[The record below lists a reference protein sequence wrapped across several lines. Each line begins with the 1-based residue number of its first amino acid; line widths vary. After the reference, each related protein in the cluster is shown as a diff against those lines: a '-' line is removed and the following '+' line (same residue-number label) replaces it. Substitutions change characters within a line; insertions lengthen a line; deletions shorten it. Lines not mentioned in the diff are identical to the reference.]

1 MPAKAVFERVLR
13 EAGIGIAL
21 LLMIAIFSATA
32 PHFTDESNVK
42 NILTQITINLI
53 MATGMTFVIL
63 IGGID
68 LSVGSVLALCAM
80 VAGLVLKSQ
89 WLPVPVAIA
98 AAALTS
104 VVVGMTCGLINGF
117 VSSFWSVPSFIV
129 TLGMLNIARGAA
141 LEVTDARTLFEFPNR
156 FNDFGTATLLRIPA
170 IFLVAL
176 ALVLLGWAV
185 LTRTVFGRLI
195 YSIGNNEEAVRLS
208 GHNTFIFKVAAFV
221 ISGLTVGIGA
231 IIYMA
236 RLTIASPILGTGFEL
251 NAIAAVIIGGT
262 SLNGGRGSLIGTFL
276 GACLIGVLADGL
288 ILIGIGDFVRQ
299 MITGGVIILAVGK
312 LLRYSWELQLHLGIN
327 RLLLWRRNAQL
338 FCHPH
343 QLCQRSGP
351 HLLHDSPTLDFD
363 GKFGG
368 PQLRGNLLIE

>member
-1 MPAKAVFERVLR
+1 MIDSDRPAGGQPTETPADAEPVSIAKAREGRFTLVQRVLR

-21 LLMIAIFSATA
+21 LLMIVIFSSLAR
-32 PHFTDESNVK
+32 HFTDESNIT
-42 NILTQITINLI
+42 NILTQVTINLI

-68 LSVGSVLALCAM
+68 LSVGSVMAFAAM
-80 VAGLVLKSQ
+80 VAGVVLKSEA
-89 WLPVPVAIA
+89 LPGPAAIA
-98 AAALTS
+98 LAVLTS
-104 VVVGMTCGLINGF
+104 IAVGMACGFVNGF
-117 VSSFWSVPSFIV
+117 IASFWGVPSFIV

-141 LEVTDARTLFEFPNR
+141 LEVTNARTLFEFPNQ
-156 FNDFGTATLLRIPA
+156 FNDFGTATVLGAPA

-176 ALVLLGWAV
+176 VLVVLGWAI

-195 YSIGNNEEAVRLS
+195 YAIGNNEEAVRLS
-208 GHNTFIFKVAAFV
+208 GHNPFSYKVAAFV

-231 IIYMA
+231 IVYMA

-288 ILIGIGDFVRQ
+288 ILIGVGDFVRQ
-299 MITGGVIILAVGK
+299 MITGGVIILAVV
-312 LLRYSWELQLHLGIN
+312 L
-327 RLLLWRRNAQL
+327 
-338 FCHPH
+338 
-343 QLCQRSGP
+343 
-351 HLLHDSPTLDFD
+351 DSYRARIAERT
-363 GKFGG
+363 
-368 PQLRGNLLIE
+368 R

>member
-1 MPAKAVFERVLR
+1 MLDEKRATSDQSKPTDSKMPAKAVFERVLR

-117 VSSFWSVPSFIV
+117 VSSFWNVPSFIV

-141 LEVTDARTLFEFPNR
+141 LEVTDARTLFEFPNM

-288 ILIGIGDFVRQ
+288 ILIGVGDFVRQ
-299 MITGGVIILAVGK
+299 MITGGVIILAVI
-312 LLRYSWELQLHLGIN
+312 L
-327 RLLLWRRNAQL
+327 
-338 FCHPH
+338 
-343 QLCQRSGP
+343 
-351 HLLHDSPTLDFD
+351 DSYRARIAD
-363 GKFGG
+363 
-368 PQLRGNLLIE
+368 RAR

>member
-1 MPAKAVFERVLR
+1 MTDENREIPEHSKSAAARTPAKAIVQRALR

-21 LLMIAIFSATA
+21 LVLIAIFSATA
-32 PHFTDESNVK
+32 PHFMDESNVT

-53 MATGMTFVIL
+53 MAVGMTFVIL

-68 LSVGSVLALCAM
+68 LSVGSVMALCAM
-80 VAGLVLKSQ
+80 VAGLVLKSES
-89 WLPVPVAIA
+89 LPVPMAIA

-104 VVVGMTCGLINGF
+104 VMVGMICGFVNGY
-117 VSSFWSVPSFIV
+117 VSSFWNVPSFIV
-129 TLGMLNIARGAA
+129 TLGMLNIARGGA
-141 LEVTDARTLFEFPNR
+141 LEVTDARTLFEFPNM
-156 FNDFGTATLLRIPA
+156 FNDFGTETLLGIPA
-170 IFLVAL
+170 IFVVAL
-176 ALVLLGWAV
+176 TLVLFGWVV

-299 MITGGVIILAVGK
+299 MITGGVIILAVI
-312 LLRYSWELQLHLGIN
+312 L
-327 RLLLWRRNAQL
+327 
-338 FCHPH
+338 
-343 QLCQRSGP
+343 
-351 HLLHDSPTLDFD
+351 DSYRARIA
-363 GKFGG
+363 G
-368 PQLRGNLLIE
+368 R

>member
-1 MPAKAVFERVLR
+1 MLEENRGISEESKPARLKIPAKAVIQRALR

-21 LLMIAIFSATA
+21 LVLVAIFSATA
-32 PHFTDESNVK
+32 PHFTDESNVT

-68 LSVGSVLALCAM
+68 LSVGSVMALCAM
-80 VAGLVLKSQ
+80 VAGVVLKIES
-89 WLPVPVAIA
+89 LPVAVAIA

-104 VVVGMTCGLINGF
+104 MIVGMICGFINGF

-129 TLGMLNIARGAA
+129 TLGMLNIARGGA
-141 LEVTDARTLFEFPNR
+141 LEVTNARTLFEFPNM
-156 FNDFGTATLLRIPA
+156 FNNFGTATLLGIPA

-176 ALVLLGWAV
+176 GLVLLGWTV

-288 ILIGIGDFVRQ
+288 ILIGVGDFVRQ
-299 MITGGVIILAVGK
+299 MITGGVIILAVI
-312 LLRYSWELQLHLGIN
+312 LDSYRARIAD
-327 RLLLWRRNAQL
+327 RAQ
-338 FCHPH
+338 
-343 QLCQRSGP
+343 
-351 HLLHDSPTLDFD
+351 
-363 GKFGG
+363 
-368 PQLRGNLLIE
+368 

>member
-1 MPAKAVFERVLR
+1 MLDEKRATSDQSKPTDSKMPAQAVFERVLR

-21 LLMIAIFSATA
+21 LLMIAIFSVTA

-89 WLPVPVAIA
+89 WLPVPGAIS

-141 LEVTDARTLFEFPNR
+141 LEVTDARTLFEFPNM

-299 MITGGVIILAVGK
+299 MITGGVIILAVI
-312 LLRYSWELQLHLGIN
+312 L
-327 RLLLWRRNAQL
+327 
-338 FCHPH
+338 
-343 QLCQRSGP
+343 
-351 HLLHDSPTLDFD
+351 DSYRARIADRAP
-363 GKFGG
+363 
-368 PQLRGNLLIE
+368 

>member
-1 MPAKAVFERVLR
+1 MLDEKRATSDQSKRTDSKMPAKAVFERVLR

-89 WLPVPVAIA
+89 WLPVPIAIA

-141 LEVTDARTLFEFPNR
+141 LEVTDARTLFEFPNM

-185 LTRTVFGRLI
+185 LTRTVVGRLI

-299 MITGGVIILAVGK
+299 MITGVVIILAVI
-312 LLRYSWELQLHLGIN
+312 L
-327 RLLLWRRNAQL
+327 
-338 FCHPH
+338 
-343 QLCQRSGP
+343 
-351 HLLHDSPTLDFD
+351 DSYRARIAD
-363 GKFGG
+363 
-368 PQLRGNLLIE
+368 RAR

>member
-1 MPAKAVFERVLR
+1 MLNENRGIPDRVAVSEPQKPAHAVVQRVLR

-21 LLMIAIFSATA
+21 LLLIAIFSASA
-32 PHFTDESNVK
+32 PHFTDESNIT

-68 LSVGSVLALCAM
+68 LSVGSVMALSAM
-80 VAGLVLKSQ
+80 VAGLVLKAET
-89 WLPVPVAIA
+89 LPVPVAIV

-104 VVVGMTCGLINGF
+104 VAVGMVCGFINGF
-117 VSSFWSVPSFIV
+117 VASFWGVPSFIV
-129 TLGMLNIARGAA
+129 TLGMLNIARGGA
-141 LEVTDARTLFEFPNR
+141 LEVTNARTLFEFPNA
-156 FNDFGTATLLRIPA
+156 FNDFGTATLLGMPA

-176 ALVLLGWAV
+176 GLVLLGWGV

-195 YSIGNNEEAVRLS
+195 YAIGNNEEAVRLS
-208 GHNTFIFKVAAFV
+208 GHDTFIFKVAAFV

-231 IIYMA
+231 IVYMA

-288 ILIGIGDFVRQ
+288 ILIGVGDFVRQ
-299 MITGGVIILAVGK
+299 MITGGVIILAVI
-312 LLRYSWELQLHLGIN
+312 L
-327 RLLLWRRNAQL
+327 
-338 FCHPH
+338 
-343 QLCQRSGP
+343 
-351 HLLHDSPTLDFD
+351 DSYRARIAERT
-363 GKFGG
+363 
-368 PQLRGNLLIE
+368 R

>member
-1 MPAKAVFERVLR
+1 MLNEDRGIPDQVTVSDSQSPAHAVVQRVLR

-21 LLMIAIFSATA
+21 LLLIAIFSVTA
-32 PHFTDESNVK
+32 PHFTDESNIT

-68 LSVGSVLALCAM
+68 LSVGSVMALSAM
-80 VAGLVLKSQ
+80 VAGLVLKTET
-89 WLPVPVAIA
+89 LPVPVAIV

-104 VVVGMTCGLINGF
+104 VAVGMVCGFINGF
-117 VSSFWSVPSFIV
+117 VASFWGVPSFIV
-129 TLGMLNIARGAA
+129 TLGMLNIARGGA
-141 LEVTDARTLFEFPNR
+141 LEVTNARTLFEFPNA
-156 FNDFGTATLLRIPA
+156 FNNFGTATLLGMPA

-176 ALVLLGWAV
+176 GLVLLGWAV

-195 YSIGNNEEAVRLS
+195 YAIGNNEEAVRLS
-208 GHNTFIFKVAAFV
+208 GHDTFIYKVAAFV

-231 IIYMA
+231 IAYMA

-288 ILIGIGDFVRQ
+288 ILIGVGDFVRQ
-299 MITGGVIILAVGK
+299 MITGGVIILAVI
-312 LLRYSWELQLHLGIN
+312 L
-327 RLLLWRRNAQL
+327 
-338 FCHPH
+338 
-343 QLCQRSGP
+343 
-351 HLLHDSPTLDFD
+351 DSYRARIAERT
-363 GKFGG
+363 
-368 PQLRGNLLIE
+368 R

>member
-1 MPAKAVFERVLR
+1 MLDENRAQSGQTKITGSKMPVKAVAQRVLR

-21 LLMIAIFSATA
+21 LLLIAIFSAAA
-32 PHFTDESNVK
+32 PHFTDESNVT

-68 LSVGSVLALCAM
+68 LSVGSVMALCAM
-80 VAGLVLKSQ
+80 VAGIVLKTQ
-89 WLPVPVAIA
+89 ALPVSVAILA
-98 AAALTS
+98 AVLTS
-104 VVVGMTCGLINGF
+104 VIVGMICGFINGF
-117 VSSFWSVPSFIV
+117 VSSFWNVPSFIV
-129 TLGMLNIARGAA
+129 TLGMLNIARGGA
-141 LEVTDARTLFEFPNR
+141 LEVTDARTLFEFPNM
-156 FNDFGTATLLRIPA
+156 FNDFGTATLMGIPA

-176 ALVLLGWAV
+176 ALVLLGWFV

-208 GHNTFIFKVAAFV
+208 GHDTFVFKVAAFV

-262 SLNGGRGSLIGTFL
+262 SLNGGRGSLIGTLL

-288 ILIGIGDFVRQ
+288 ILIGVGDFVRQ
-299 MITGGVIILAVGK
+299 MITGGVIILAVI
-312 LLRYSWELQLHLGIN
+312 L
-327 RLLLWRRNAQL
+327 
-338 FCHPH
+338 
-343 QLCQRSGP
+343 
-351 HLLHDSPTLDFD
+351 DSYRARIAEHA
-363 GKFGG
+363 G
-368 PQLRGNLLIE
+368 

>member
-1 MPAKAVFERVLR
+1 MPVKAVFPNGCCVKPVL
-13 EAGIGIAL
+13 AL
-21 LLMIAIFSATA
+21 RFLLMIATFSATA

-68 LSVGSVLALCAM
+68 LSVGSVMALCAM
-80 VAGLVLKSQ
+80 VAGLVLKSES
-89 WLPVPVAIA
+89 LPVPVAIA

-104 VVVGMTCGLINGF
+104 VVVGMICGFINGF

-141 LEVTDARTLFEFPNR
+141 LEVTDARTLFEFPNI

-208 GHNTFIFKVAAFV
+208 GHDTFIFKVAAFV
-221 ISGLTVGIGA
+221 IFRSHCRHWRHHLYGSTYDREPNSRDRIRVERNCSGHYRRHKLERWSWFTDRDVSSR
-231 IIYMA
+231 
-236 RLTIASPILGTGFEL
+236 RLPDWGPC
-251 NAIAAVIIGGT
+251 
-262 SLNGGRGSLIGTFL
+262 GRPNLDRYWRFRP
-276 GACLIGVLADGL
+276 AD
-288 ILIGIGDFVRQ
+288 D
-299 MITGGVIILAVGK
+299 
-312 LLRYSWELQLHLGIN
+312 H
-327 RLLLWRRNAQL
+327 WRRYYPRQ
-338 FCHPH
+338 
-343 QLCQRSGP
+343 
-351 HLLHDSPTLDFD
+351 
-363 GKFGG
+363 
-368 PQLRGNLLIE
+368 

>member
-1 MPAKAVFERVLR
+1 MLNENRGIPDQVAVSEPQRPAHAVVQRVLR

-21 LLMIAIFSATA
+21 LLLIAIFSASA
-32 PHFTDESNVK
+32 PHFTDESNIT

-68 LSVGSVLALCAM
+68 LSVGSVMALSAM
-80 VAGLVLKSQ
+80 VAGLVLKAET
-89 WLPVPVAIA
+89 LPVPVAIVA
-98 AAALTS
+98 AAVTGVA
-104 VVVGMTCGLINGF
+104 VGMVCGFINGF
-117 VSSFWSVPSFIV
+117 VASFWGVPSFIV
-129 TLGMLNIARGAA
+129 TLGMLNIARGGA
-141 LEVTDARTLFEFPNR
+141 LEVTNARTLFEFPNA
-156 FNDFGTATLLRIPA
+156 FNDFGTATLLGMPA

-176 ALVLLGWAV
+176 GLVLLGWAV

-195 YSIGNNEEAVRLS
+195 YAIGNNEEAVRLS
-208 GHNTFIFKVAAFV
+208 GHDTFIYKVAAFV

-231 IIYMA
+231 IVYMA

-288 ILIGIGDFVRQ
+288 ILIGVGDFVRQ
-299 MITGGVIILAVGK
+299 MITGGVIILAVI
-312 LLRYSWELQLHLGIN
+312 L
-327 RLLLWRRNAQL
+327 
-338 FCHPH
+338 
-343 QLCQRSGP
+343 
-351 HLLHDSPTLDFD
+351 DSYRARIAERT
-363 GKFGG
+363 
-368 PQLRGNLLIE
+368 R